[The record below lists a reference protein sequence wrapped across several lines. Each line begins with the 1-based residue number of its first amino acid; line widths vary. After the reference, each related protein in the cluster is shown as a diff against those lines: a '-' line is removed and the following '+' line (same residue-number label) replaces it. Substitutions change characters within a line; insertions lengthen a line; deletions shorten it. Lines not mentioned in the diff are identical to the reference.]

1 MLKYRILLIIEKKIL
16 FDINEMQQSGKYD
29 ASFSVNGNTIFDK
42 SPEDLAKIFGSNY
55 KIYNSILELQR

>member
-1 MLKYRILLIIEKKIL
+1 
-16 FDINEMQQSGKYD
+16 MQQSGKYD